1 MRPNWPSYISS
12 CTPSHICKS
21 VVSAF
26 VTARWDIFQKPRLE
40 IAFRHLKCETTGTF
54 DIIWANKTRYFKV
67 VVNNYGFK
75 EGNTEKWYDKWNIF
89 LQETTAV
96 FTVKPEVNSEL
107 FQITN
112 VVKWCQVGIFTKKNS
127 DFNPK
132 QYFPKPYRGFSFL
145 NQTTLRPEEG
155 RHMCHCKDQ
164 VVCGIHWQLSCSV
177 VIYGSCLRL
186 CWTEWYLLINLSRP
200 FKHSTAALEAKG
212 L

>member
-1 MRPNWPSYISS
+1 M
-12 CTPSHICKS
+12 
-21 VVSAF
+21 
-26 VTARWDIFQKPRLE
+26 
-40 IAFRHLKCETTGTF
+40 
-54 DIIWANKTRYFKV
+54 
-67 VVNNYGFK
+67 VNNYGFK
-75 EGNTEKWYDKWNIF
+75 EGNTEKWYDKWKIF

-155 RHMCHCKDQ
+155 RHMWLLHCKDQ
-164 VVCGIHWQLSCSV
+164 VVLGRIIYVFVGYTDNCPVQLLFMGLVWDFVELSDICS
-177 VIYGSCLRL
+177 
-186 CWTEWYLLINLSRP
+186 
-200 FKHSTAALEAKG
+200 
-212 L
+212 